1 LCTVAGKDD
10 YIVIDADSHAS
21 IYDGC
26 ALGNA
31 NLVRFRHNDPADLEK
46 RLSRIPEGASILI
59 VVEGIYSML
68 GDEAPLK
75 EIVEIK
81 KKYGASILVDEA
93 HSMGFSGKTG
103 RGVAQAQGV
112 EDEVE
117 FIIGTFSKSVGTV
130 GGFAV
135 SNHPKFEILRLVSRP
150 YIFTA
155 SLPPSVVASANSAI
169 KTLKGADDLRAQLW
183 ANAKQLHAGL
193 KAAGFELGTATAE
206 SPIIAV
212 CLPDTET
219 VVRYWS
225 GLLRAGVY
233 VNMAVPPATPKGLCL
248 LRCSVCASHTP
259 AQIDT
264 IIQKFVEVG
273 KAIGIEPT
281 GKRLSSAAE

>member
-1 LCTVAGKDD
+1 M
-10 YIVIDADSHAS
+10 
-21 IYDGC
+21 
-26 ALGNA
+26 GNA

-46 RLSRIPEGASILI
+46 RLSRIPKDANVLI

-81 KKYGASILVDEA
+81 KKYGATILVDEA

-103 RGVAQAQGV
+103 RGVAQDQGV
-112 EDEVE
+112 EDDVE

-155 SLPPSVVASANSAI
+155 SLPPSVVASADSSI
-169 KTLKGADDLRAQLW
+169 KTIKGADETRAQLW
-183 ANAKQLHAGL
+183 ANARQLHKGL
-193 KAAGFELGTATAE
+193 KDAGFELGTTKAE

-225 GLLRAGVY
+225 GLLQSGVY

-259 AQIDT
+259 EQIDT
-264 IIQKFVEVG
+264 IIERFIQVG
-273 KAIGIEPT
+273 KAIGVAPT
-281 GKRLSSAAE
+281 GKPLSSAAE